1 MDTKR
6 SIIILGAG
14 FGGLRIALLLGRKLK
29 RLQLTDRYQ
38 ITLIDRNDYHTYAPT
53 LYEIATTSEK
63 TANQCELK
71 EIVTFPIR
79 DIIKNLPI
87 EFKKA
92 EINSID
98 ALTSDVHLT
107 EAGLKHVLHFDYLI
121 LALGAQTNFFNIPG
135 LAEYSLPLKTFLD
148 ALHIREKVILLAND
162 REEKEIN
169 IVIGGGG
176 STGVEL
182 AGELKTWLCGRESVL
197 PNTCRA
203 TITIVDS
210 NPTILSVFDRQIIE
224 CVTKRLNKLGITITT
239 NARIQKVTEHE
250 AILENGTYVP
260 FDLFFWTGGIKASE
274 VINNLSHVRK
284 HASGMIEST
293 GTMECILENSKIA
306 DNNKIYGIGDAICTI
321 NQKTGQIIPQVAR
334 AALSRA
340 TIASHNIIER
350 IKYTEG
356 LTTRP
361 NIKTYIPAGE
371 YPYVI
376 PVGGKWAVAKLGP
389 IIISGFFGWV
399 LKGLVE
405 INYLLSIMPKW
416 KAFKLWIK
424 GLRIFI
430 QNEQLG

>member
-1 MDTKR
+1 MFLKPFV
-6 SIIILGAG
+6 S
-14 FGGLRIALLLGRKLK
+14 LRI
-29 RLQLTDRYQ
+29 
-38 ITLIDRNDYHTYAPT
+38 
-53 LYEIATTSEK
+53 
-63 TANQCELK
+63 TAIPL
-71 EIVTFPIR
+71 V
-79 DIIKNLPI
+79 IIPLSFNLSNTASSSAGKPN
-87 EFKKA
+87 FNSV
-92 EINSID
+92 IN
-98 ALTSDVHLT
+98 T
-107 EAGLKHVLHFDYLI
+107 
-121 LALGAQTNFFNIPG
+121 
-135 LAEYSLPLKTFLD
+135 
-148 ALHIREKVILLAND
+148 LHISKTDSI
-162 REEKEIN
+162 EI
-169 IVIGGGG
+169 
-176 STGVEL
+176 
-182 AGELKTWLCGRESVL
+182 C
-197 PNTCRA
+197 
-203 TITIVDS
+203 
-210 NPTILSVFDRQIIE
+210 
-224 CVTKRLNKLGITITT
+224 
-239 NARIQKVTEHE
+239 
-250 AILENGTYVP
+250 
-260 FDLFFWTGGIKASE
+260 
-274 VINNLSHVRK
+274 NNLSHVRK